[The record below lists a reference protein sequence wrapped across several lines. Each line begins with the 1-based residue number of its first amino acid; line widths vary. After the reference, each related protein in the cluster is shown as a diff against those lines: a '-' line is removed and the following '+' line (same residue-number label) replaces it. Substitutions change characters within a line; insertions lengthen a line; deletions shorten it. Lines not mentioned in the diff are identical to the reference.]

1 MSMIVNRRDLDFV
14 LYETLGLDKILESE
28 RYADYDRE
36 SLDSMLDL
44 CQTIA
49 EDQFLTC
56 ASKLDANEPQFVDGK
71 VETIS
76 ELKDA
81 IAAYQEAGL
90 CASAYDADIGGL
102 QLPWMADQA
111 LNGMFICA
119 NNPAHIYLF
128 LTQGVANML
137 NVCGSD
143 ELKAKYLPNLVDGKW
158 FGTMCLSET

>member
-14 LYETLGLDKILESE
+14 LYETLGLHKILKSE

-36 SLDSMLDL
+36 SLDAMLDL

-81 IAAYQEAGL
+81 INAYQEAGL
-90 CASAYDADIGGL
+90 CTSAYDAD
-102 QLPWMADQA
+102 MEAC
-111 LNGMFICA
+111 N
-119 NNPAHIYLF
+119 F
-128 LTQGVANML
+128 LGWWTKLSMV
-137 NVCGSD
+137 
-143 ELKAKYLPNLVDGKW
+143 
-158 FGTMCLSET
+158 CLSAPTILPIFIYS